1 MFGDTIAGRRDSAGR
16 QKPAGTADL
25 WQERGNPM
33 GKALARPAN
42 NVVGV
47 FLWVFPLAPGD
58 GPQAWECARRVPV
71 ACGARQC
78 GRKRANED

>member
-1 MFGDTIAGRRDSAGR
+1 
-16 QKPAGTADL
+16 
-25 WQERGNPM
+25 M

-47 FLWVFPLAPGD
+47 FLWVFPLAHGE

>member
-1 MFGDTIAGRRDSAGR
+1 MFGDTIANRRDSAGR

-33 GKALARPAN
+33 GKARAGPAK

-47 FLWVFPLAPGD
+47 FLWVFALAHGD
-58 GPQAWECARRVPV
+58 GTAGVGMCEAGSGRVRCNAV
-71 ACGARQC
+71 RQ
-78 GRKRANED
+78 KESQ